1 MPRKE
6 SPPED
11 RHSRQFVV
19 RFTEAQFQSLSEE
32 ARAAGIPLAA
42 YVRQLALSRNITIE
56 HPIVL
61 DATDV
66 RPAVVQLARIGNN
79 LNQIAHRLNRSEQP
93 DEEMKRHTLATLAE
107 VRESARALTAA
118 AGGKLPKRKR

>member
-6 SPPED
+6 SPPEE
-11 RHSRQFVV
+11 RHSRQLVV
-19 RFTEAQFQSLSEE
+19 RFTEAQSQSLSEE

-42 YVRQLALSRNITIE
+42 YVRQLALSRDVTIE

-61 DATDV
+61 DAADI

-79 LNQIAHRLNRSEQP
+79 LNQIAHRLNRGEQP
-93 DEEMKRHTLATLAE
+93 DGKLRRQTLATLAE
-107 VRESARALTAA
+107 VRESARTLTAT
-118 AGGKLPKRKR
+118 AGGKLPTRKR